1 MAPGIA
7 AMKQRMM
14 DKFLRLLP
22 LLATAALACSA
33 PVVGGAKTGAVPP
46 SDGLIH
52 ATPALWAVKD
62 ADTTIYLFGTVHLL
76 KPDVRWFEGDV
87 KAAFDSADTLVIEVS
102 QDDPAKLAATFAR
115 LAPNTQGPAI
125 TELLNPKQLLRYEA
139 ALKQHEL
146 DRAESDRLDPWF
158 MAIRIP
164 IISLMKIGYQPDL
177 GADKVLEAAAAQS
190 GKAVVGLESAE
201 EQLGIFDALPRD
213 VQIDYLN
220 ATLEGL
226 PEAEKE
232 FATLIRNWSRGRA
245 DALAKQMNESLKDT
259 PELAK
264 PLLLDR
270 NVRWTAWIEKRM
282 DQPGTVFIA
291 VGAGHLAG
299 KGSVIELLGQKRRV
313 VRRVGQTSSKH

>member
-1 MAPGIA
+1 MIA
-7 AMKQRMM
+7 
-14 DKFLRLLP
+14 RLLRFMP
-22 LLATAALACSA
+22 LLTTVALGCSA
-33 PVVGGAKTGAVPP
+33 PVSGGAKTGAAPP
-46 SDGLIH
+46 SDGLAH
-52 ATPALWAVKD
+52 ATPALWALKD
-62 ADTTIYLFGTVHLL
+62 ADTTIYLFGTVHML

-115 LAPNTQGPAI
+115 LATNPNGP
-125 TELLNPKQLLRYEA
+125 TVSQLLTPKQNARYAA
-139 ALKQHEL
+139 ALKTYSIPREAM
-146 DRAESDRLDPWF
+146 DRVDPWLV
-158 MAIRIP
+158 AINLSVTP
-164 IISLMKIGYQPDL
+164 LMQLGYQQDL
-177 GADKVLEAAAAQS
+177 GADKVLEASAAQS
-190 GKAVVGLESAE
+190 GKKVIGLESAE

-213 VQIDYLN
+213 VQINYLN

-270 NVRWTAWIEKRM
+270 NVRWAAWIEQRM
-282 DQPGTVFIA
+282 DQPGTLFIA

-299 KGSVIELLGQKRRV
+299 TGSVIELLAQKRLV
-313 VRRVGQTSSKH
+313 VQRVGQRPTAHK

>member
-7 AMKQRMM
+7 AMKQPMM

-33 PVVGGAKTGAVPP
+33 PVAGGAKTGTHMAE
-46 SDGLIH
+46 DGLVH
-52 ATPALWAVKD
+52 ATPALWAVRD
-62 ADTTIYLFGTVHLL
+62 ADTTIYLFGTVHML
-76 KPDVRWFEGDV
+76 KANVRWFEGDV

-115 LAPNTQGPAI
+115 LATNSQGP
-125 TELLNPKQLLRYEA
+125 TVTQLLDPKQNARYAA
-139 ALKQHEL
+139 ALKTYSIPPEAME
-146 DRAESDRLDPWF
+146 RVDPWLV
-158 MAIRIP
+158 AINLSVAP
-164 IISLMKIGYQPDL
+164 LMQLGYQQDL
-177 GADKVLEAAAAQS
+177 GADKVLEQAAAQS
-190 GKAVVGLESAE
+190 GKQVIGLESAE
-201 EQLGIFDALPRD
+201 EQLGIFDGLPRK

-220 ATLEGL
+220 ATIEGL

-245 DALAKQMNESLKDT
+245 DALAKQMNESLKET

-270 NVRWTAWIEKRM
+270 NARWAAWIGKRM

-299 KGSVIELLGQKRRV
+299 KGSVIELLGQKRLMV
-313 VRRVGQTSSKH
+313 QRVGQTSSKH

>member
-1 MAPGIA
+1 M
-7 AMKQRMM
+7 
-14 DKFLRLLP
+14 LRFMP
-22 LLATAALACSA
+22 LLTTVALACSA
-33 PVVGGAKTGAVPP
+33 PVAGGAKTGAAPA

-62 ADTTIYLFGTVHLL
+62 ADTTIYLFGTVHML
-76 KPDVRWFEGDV
+76 KPQVRWFEGDV

-115 LAPNTQGPAI
+115 LATNPSGP
-125 TELLNPKQLLRYEA
+125 TVSQLLTPKQNARYAA
-139 ALKQHEL
+139 ALKTYSIPP
-146 DRAESDRLDPWF
+146 ESMERVDPWLV
-158 MAIRIP
+158 AINLSVVP
-164 IISLMKIGYQPDL
+164 LMQLGYQQDL
-177 GADKVLEAAAAQS
+177 GADKVLEQAATQS
-190 GKAVVGLESAE
+190 GKQVIGLESAE

-213 VQIDYLN
+213 VQITYLN

-259 PELAK
+259 PELGK

-270 NVRWTAWIEKRM
+270 NLRWAAWIAKRM
-282 DQPGTVFIA
+282 EQPGTVFVA

-299 KGSVIELLGQKRRV
+299 KGSVIELLGQKRLEAKRIAGGRV
-313 VRRVGQTSSKH
+313 RTN

>member
-1 MAPGIA
+1 MAAGIA
-7 AMKQRMM
+7 AMKQPMM

-33 PVVGGAKTGAVPP
+33 PVAGGAKTGARVAG
-46 SDGLIH
+46 DGLVH
-52 ATPALWAVKD
+52 ATPALWAVRD
-62 ADTTIYLFGTVHLL
+62 ADTTIYLFGTVHML
-76 KPDVRWFEGDV
+76 KADVRWFEGDV

-102 QDDPAKLAATFAR
+102 QDDPAKLAAAFAR
-115 LAPNTQGPAI
+115 LAASDGGPPVSQSL
-125 TELLNPKQLLRYEA
+125 TPKQSARYAA
-139 ALKQHEL
+139 ALKTYHIPAEAM
-146 DRAESDRLDPWF
+146 DRVDPWLV
-158 MAIRIP
+158 AINP
-164 IISLMKIGYQPDL
+164 SVAPLMQLGYQQDL
-177 GADKVLEAAAAQS
+177 GADKVLEQAARQS
-190 GKAVVGLESAE
+190 GKTVVGLESAE
-201 EQLGIFDALPRD
+201 EQLGIFDALPRT

-220 ATLEGL
+220 ATIEGL

-270 NVRWTAWIEKRM
+270 NARWAAWIEKRM

-299 KGSVIELLGQKRRV
+299 KGSVIELLKGRRLV
-313 VRRVGQTSSKH
+313 AQRVEAAAEH